1 MGLRKKIEDLEDE
14 IASLKEEIKNTK
26 KALDIALNKIDSVE
40 KTSEKK
46 LSDLQYRIQNDY
58 KKSQEERNSIIDEW
72 LNGEKG
78 NKQ

>member
-1 MGLRKKIEDLEDE
+1 MGLRKKIKELEE
-14 IASLKEEIKNTK
+14 KIAALKEEVKTTK

-46 LSDLQYRIQNDY
+46 LSDLQYRIQNDI
-58 KKSQEERNSIIDEW
+58 KESQEKRNTIIDEW

-78 NKQ
+78 EQ